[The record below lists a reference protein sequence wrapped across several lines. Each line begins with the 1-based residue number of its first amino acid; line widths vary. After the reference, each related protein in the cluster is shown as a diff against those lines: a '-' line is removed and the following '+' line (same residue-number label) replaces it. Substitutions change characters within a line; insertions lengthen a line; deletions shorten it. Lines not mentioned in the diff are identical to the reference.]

1 MRTKIP
7 IYTEK
12 IPIIFRHRVIALIKE
27 ALSKSNR
34 DYFEALY
41 NSKKPKP
48 FTFNLTFDGSQTVE
62 EEFYLDSVSKI
73 KDKVFYQNI
82 NNPAFLYISSDDY
95 EFFAN
100 VLNGIREIK
109 AFEFDKKNEIYI
121 YWKVG
126 KPLILKEK
134 AIISDTAIFKTN
146 APFIIETK
154 DNRPVVFSDENFQT
168 ELNNVM
174 KSTFKELY
182 GRGLKQPLEFYPIK
196 MKKEVIKHTLRGFRE
211 KTGKPIMYLTG
222 NSGIF
227 KLKGHPEDLQTIY
240 QIGLG
245 NRRSQGFGM
254 VDIIGG

>member
-12 IPIIFRHRVIALIKE
+12 IPIIFRHRIMALIKE

-34 DYFEALY
+34 EYLETLY
-41 NSKKPKP
+41 SSKKPKA
-48 FTFNLTFDGSQTVE
+48 FTFNLAFDGSQSVE
-62 EEFYLDSVSKI
+62 EEFYLDSTFKV

-109 AFEFDKKNEIYI
+109 IFEFDKEN
-121 YWKVG
+121 YWKIG

-134 AIISDTAIFKTN
+134 AIISDMVIFKTN
-146 APFIIETK
+146 APFIVETK
-154 DNRPVVFSDENFQT
+154 DNRPIVFSDKNFQT

-174 KSTFKELY
+174 ETIFRELY
-182 GRGLKQPLEFYPIK
+182 GRGLKETLKFYPLK

-211 KTGKPIMYLTG
+211 KTRKPIMYLTG

-245 NRRSQGFGM
+245 NRRNQGFGM